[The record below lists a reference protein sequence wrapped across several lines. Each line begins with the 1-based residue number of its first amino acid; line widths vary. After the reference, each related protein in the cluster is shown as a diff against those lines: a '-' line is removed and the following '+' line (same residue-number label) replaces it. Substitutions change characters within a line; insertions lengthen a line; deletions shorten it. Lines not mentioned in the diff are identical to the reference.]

1 MICTYGS
8 QSIEKTANYIFSLK
22 KYWGASS
29 VTELTNGDVM
39 LMNNGWASRT
49 MGKTTFDCT
58 GGKYI
63 YYIIPF
69 DIYGE
74 GVNFWINGF
83 KNTDVIVYDM
93 EITNGKNVTET
104 YKVMRLN
111 NIQTGVLEV
120 EFK

>member
-1 MICTYGS
+1 M
-8 QSIEKTANYIFSLK
+8 K

-58 GGKYI
+58 DGKYI

-74 GVNFWINGF
+74 GVSFWINGF

-111 NIQTGVLEV
+111 NIQTGILEV